1 MHRVMRTQKE
11 MKAVAF
17 AIVMM
22 MVIADIDYA
31 VGHEQP
37 IVPSVAHSVQ
47 SQLETMDEQLW
58 GAGTDLG
65 TDLIQ
70 VQASGD
76 LTNSKSQQDTLH
88 LIEQDAL
95 KKAGFVRQ
103 DDMPA
108 PPDMPASPL
117 LKKYKIP
124 AWVPTTQLQMPR
136 PASVSPSDLQMQ
148 AQLATDQQ
156 KLLQMKMRA
165 KQASLSA
172 DHEKAVRQVL
182 EEGVGQRIQEQQRFY
197 SYMSRWWRLHRDW
210 MKRHNVRLYQK
221 LREHRALSLSRLWKP
236 FLLRWHYVQPRL
248 LQGYRYNWND
258 DGTYEVRRFLMK
270 STRKA
275 GKHVVAARIRSVNNI
290 CFPGLL
296 SPDHKNKFCK
306 YDKRVSARAA
316 QFTLE
321 KGKFQP
327 PSLTVMRAY
336 ASYLPQSGAHVVEH
350 LDKNKWTKAN
360 PAVTFVSVQ
369 GMQWQILEIIEY
381 CDYPRSA
388 TGVSVPVPFSPA
400 ASPIRE
406 YSLRFMEW
414 KEIKMGRELLD
425 TGATVENTELKSKDE
440 KLRITCVIPVDHPQN
455 INGRKMGLTQQKCS
469 IYIRQWDFNLKCPQG
484 KVGAL
489 TLKTKAIARDDN
501 GSGNGKPTMTPDFKH
516 QLSFN
521 NNKVSIQFEKQAVH
535 HLHNSE
541 DGTDSRSSVPVIMTQ
556 SEKTQWTSDPRFK
569 TSRHVYFSFI
579 VSDISQ
585 LKDGILNWDPELIA
599 HFKDGIKVLT
609 TSQRPESGLAASLE
623 SSTKGPSDEST
634 EASTANEAATSTDL
648 GNLLQVD
655 TSAFMQLGAKSSDA
669 AMSRSKTAFG
679 VYALAFYAAF
689 CLLVV

>member
-1 MHRVMRTQKE
+1 MQV
-11 MKAVAF
+11 AAF
-17 AIVMM
+17 AMVMTVAIV
-22 MVIADIDYA
+22 DIDYA
-31 VGHEQP
+31 EGHEQA
-37 IVPSVAHSVQ
+37 IVSSVSHNVPSLQ

-58 GAGTDLG
+58 GADTELG
-65 TDLIQ
+65 TDLMQ
-70 VQASGD
+70 VQTSAES
-76 LTNSKSQQDTLH
+76 TNSKSQHDTLH
-88 LIEQDAL
+88 HIEEDAL

-103 DDMPA
+103 DDI
-108 PPDMPASPL
+108 PASPP

-124 AWVPTTQLQMPR
+124 AWVPTTQLQISG
-136 PASVSPSDLQMQ
+136 PASVSPTDLQIQ
-148 AQLATDQQ
+148 AQLATDKQNF
-156 KLLQMKMRA
+156 LQMKMQA

-172 DHEKAVRQVL
+172 EHEKAVRKVL

-258 DGTYEVRRFLMK
+258 DGTYEVKRFLMK

-275 GKHVVAARIRSVNNI
+275 GKQVVAARIRSVNNI

-296 SPDHKNKFCK
+296 SPDHKHKFCQ

-321 KGKFQP
+321 KGQFQS

-336 ASYLPQSGAHVVEH
+336 ASYLPQNGAHVPEH

-369 GMQWQILEIIEY
+369 GMQWQLVEIIEY

-388 TGVSVPVPFSPA
+388 TGVSVPVAFSQA

-406 YSLRFMEW
+406 YSLKFMEW
-414 KEIKMGRELLD
+414 QEIKMGRELLD

-440 KLRITCVIPVDHPQN
+440 RIRITCVIPVDHPQN
-455 INGRKMGLTQQKCS
+455 INGRKMTLTQQKCS
-469 IYIRQWDFNLKCPQG
+469 IYVRQWDFNLKCPAG

-489 TLKTKAIARDDN
+489 TLKTKVTARDDN

-521 NNKVSIQFEKQAVH
+521 DNKVSIQFEKQAVL

-556 SEKTQWTSDPRFK
+556 SDKTQWTSDPRFK
-569 TSRHVYFSFI
+569 TSRNVYFSYI
-579 VSDISQ
+579 MSDVSK
-585 LKDGILNWDPELIA
+585 LKDAILNWDPELMA
-599 HFKDGIKVLT
+599 HFKDGVKVLSRSPNT
-609 TSQRPESGLAASLE
+609 KTGLAENPAVSVE
-623 SSTKGPSDEST
+623 SSSEEESS
-634 EASTANEAATSTDL
+634 ASSTANKAVTAADQ

-655 TSAFMQLGAKSSDA
+655 TSAFMQLRDKSSSA
-669 AMSRSKTAFG
+669 AMSTRSTAFG
-679 VYALAFYAAF
+679 AYALVFYAAF
-689 CLLVV
+689 QLLVAQEKIDRKSVV